1 MDEPTLTMEGGDSG
15 PPAGAPTHWGPFRL
29 IEKVG
34 QGGFGQVYR
43 AWDSTLER
51 EVALK
56 LLLPRGL
63 DADDDAMAVLR
74 EARLMAR
81 VRHPNVVAVYG
92 VDRHDGRV
100 GFWSDFVRGK
110 TLSAQLAAHGP
121 FGYREAALIGI
132 ELGKALSAV
141 HGAGLLHRDIKTAN
155 AMREEGGRILLMDF
169 GLTHEHDATYRF
181 GGTAGYLAPELLA
194 AQPASVS
201 SDIYALGVLLFHL
214 VTAKYPVEGMSY
226 RELKAAH
233 ESGSRRSLMD
243 ERPDLPEQF
252 VHVVETAIDRDPK
265 KRYATAGQM
274 VAALSGAIGMGTVS
288 TEERIVPA
296 ALEPAPSRKWL
307 LVPALALMA
316 MLAWFT
322 PLRSLVVPNKVVGF
336 AIGGAHSDYLKA
348 QDLLDHYYKPHNI
361 ENAIPLF
368 QKTITEDPK
377 FALAYAGLG
386 RAHFLQYRDTHNSSL
401 IDQVQSACEQALTI
415 DGELASVH
423 VTLGML
429 YTETSRNDLAAQEL
443 QQALRLDTKNAEAYG
458 ALAEIYNK
466 QGRSA
471 DVIPNYRKA
480 AELAPA
486 DWRWPNQLGYYYLT
500 LWKLA
505 AAIEQFQQAVKL
517 TPDNARAYTQLG
529 TGYLREDRLP
539 EARAAFEK
547 AIELDP
553 TFSHFTNLGAV
564 LSRQGKY
571 AEAVKA
577 YQRSI
582 DLNPSNY
589 LAWANLASAYDR
601 APDGNDKA
609 QGAYLRAIPLAEDA
623 RKARLNDVTILS
635 HLGTYYARVGM
646 PDKSVPLLRQ
656 AAALAPDDPAALY
669 RVADGYELLHRREEA
684 LRWIGKA
691 LALGFSLKTVKDN
704 PELSGLTADPR
715 FRSLSEKMR

>member
-1 MDEPTLTMEGGDSG
+1 MDEPTITMEGGDSR
-15 PPAGAPTHWGPFRL
+15 PTAGAPTHWGPFRL

-56 LLLPRGL
+56 LLLPTEL
-63 DADDDAMAVLR
+63 DPDEDAKAVLR

-81 VRHPNVVAVYG
+81 VRHPNVVPVYG
-92 VDRHDGRV
+92 VDQHDGRV
-100 GFWSDFVRGK
+100 GFWSDFVRGR
-110 TLSAQLAAHGP
+110 TLSAQLAAQGP

-141 HGAGLLHRDIKTAN
+141 HGAGLLHRDIKAGN

-169 GLTHEHDATYRF
+169 GLAHEHDAAYRF
-181 GGTAGYLAPELLA
+181 SGTAAYLAPELLA

-226 RELKAAH
+226 QELKAAH
-233 ESGSRRSLMD
+233 ESGSRRSLTD
-243 ERPDLPEQF
+243 DRPDLPEQF

-274 VAALSGAIGMGTVS
+274 VAALSGSIGMGTVS
-288 TEERIVPA
+288 TEERIVTT
-296 ALEPAPSRKWL
+296 APQRARSRKWL
-307 LVPALALMA
+307 LLPVLALLA
-316 MLAWFT
+316 LLAWFT
-322 PLRSLVVPNKVVGF
+322 PLRNLIMPNKVVGF
-336 AIGGAHSDYLKA
+336 AVAGAHADYLKA

-361 ENAIPLF
+361 DNAIPLF

-386 RAHFLQYRDTHNSSL
+386 RAYFLQYRDTRNSSL
-401 IDQVQSACEQALTI
+401 IATVQSACEQALTV
-415 DGELASVH
+415 DRDLASAH

-458 ALAEIYNK
+458 AMAELYNK
-466 QGRSA
+466 QGRNA
-471 DVIPNYRKA
+471 DVIPNYQKA
-480 AELAPA
+480 AELAPT

-500 LWKLA
+500 LGKLP
-505 AAIEQFQQAVKL
+505 AAIEQFRQAVKL

-529 TGYLREDRLP
+529 IGYSRQDLLP
-539 EARAAFEK
+539 EARAAYEK
-547 AIELDP
+547 AAELDP
-553 TFSHFTNLGAV
+553 TFSHITNLGTAF
-564 LSRQGKY
+564 SREGKY
-571 AEAVKA
+571 SQAVEA
-577 YQRSI
+577 YRRSI

-589 LAWANLASAYDR
+589 LAWANLASMYDR
-601 APDGNDKA
+601 TPDGKGKA
-609 QGAYLRAIPLAEDA
+609 RDIYLKAIGLAEDA
-623 RKARLNDVTILS
+623 RKGSPHDVTLLS
-635 HLGTYYARVGM
+635 QLGTYYARVEM
-646 PDKSVPLLRQ
+646 PDKSVPLLRE
-656 AAALAPDDPAALY
+656 AAALAPDDPLILY

-684 LRWIGKA
+684 LHWIGKA
-691 LALGFSLKTVKDN
+691 LALGFSLEAVKRN
-704 PELSGLTADPR
+704 PELSGLMADPR
-715 FRSLSEKMR
+715 FHVLIKKLR